1 MSTLSISPAFSP
13 SVVRAPRVSD
23 ATSVRLTRRGRIVV
37 LLAFLV
43 VAVVVMM
50 SLGGWA
56 TATRDS
62 GTPEQVQ
69 TIEVGPGDTLYKIA
83 GSIAEPGKIREM
95 VHHIQDLNAL
105 NGPGLVVG
113 QKLAVPLG

>member
-1 MSTLSISPAFSP
+1 MSTLSISPAFVSG
-13 SVVRAPRVSD
+13 SVRAPRMAR
-23 ATSVRLTRRGRIVV
+23 ATTVRLTRRGRIVV
-37 LLAFLV
+37 LLAFLIA
-43 VAVVVMM
+43 AVVVMM

-56 TATRDS
+56 TATHDS

-83 GSIAEPGKIREM
+83 GSVAEPGKIREM
-95 VHHIQDLNAL
+95 VHHIQELNAL
-105 NGPGLVVG
+105 SGPGLVVG